1 MKKLREGKKK
11 RDYRMKTANMIVR
24 DTLRMMRGVIVIE
37 RITGEDIRIMI
48 ARYRNKQ
55 LRYRI
60 YRSALKG
67 ELSAVIDTEYQYL

>member
-1 MKKLREGKKK
+1 
-11 RDYRMKTANMIVR
+11 
-24 DTLRMMRGVIVIE
+24 MRGVIVIE
-37 RITGEDIRIMI
+37 RISGEDIRVMI

-67 ELSAVIDTEYQYL
+67 ELSAVIDTEYQCL

>member
-1 MKKLREGKKK
+1 MKKLREREKK

-24 DTLRMMRGVIVIE
+24 DALRMRGVIVIE

>member
-1 MKKLREGKKK
+1 MKKLREREKK

-24 DTLRMMRGVIVIE
+24 DALRMRVVIVIE
-37 RITGEDIRIMI
+37 RITGEDIGIMI

>member
-1 MKKLREGKKK
+1 MKKLREREKK

-24 DTLRMMRGVIVIE
+24 DALRMRGVIVIE
-37 RITGEDIRIMI
+37 RITGEDIGIMI